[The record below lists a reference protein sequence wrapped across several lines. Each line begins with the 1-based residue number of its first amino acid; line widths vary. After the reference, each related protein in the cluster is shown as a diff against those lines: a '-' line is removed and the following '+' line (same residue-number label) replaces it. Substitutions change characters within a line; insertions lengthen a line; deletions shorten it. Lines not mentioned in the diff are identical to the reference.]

1 MATTAWKLG
10 AAATQDGAGTA
21 WSNIDRVL
29 ARAATPGAG
38 TAASVLNTGSSKF
51 IVVTG
56 FDFSDVPDNATVN
69 GFEIRINAAMF
80 GSSYDAIVDRVYLRK
95 DGVANAGNNFG
106 PNYTALPGSFTDKT
120 FGSSSSLG
128 GLSWSVA
135 ELKAV
140 GFAIA
145 VGIAEPSGENSTNA
159 YVESV
164 DVRVTYTPSALPPAP
179 VVSGNTASAAY
190 GVGGTVQMSATNSP
204 TSWSLTGTPPA
215 GVSINSSGLV
225 TWTGVTPVGAHSVGV
240 RATNAGGDGDGT
252 LALTITAATLTVTA
266 NNKSRASGAANPTFD
281 GTIAGFVN
289 GETSAVLTGAP
300 SYTTAA
306 DTNSAPGTYPI
317 VAAVG
322 TLAATNYTFTFVNGT
337 LTVTVP
343 PPVVTGGSLTRAY
356 GVGGSL
362 QLSATNSPTSW
373 DLVTPPAGV
382 TISGSGLV
390 TVAAS
395 TAAQVVDVTVRA
407 GNAGGLGTAVFALT
421 ITKVALTVTAR
432 DYSRLPGTAN
442 PTFDGTITGFVNG
455 ETSAVLTGA
464 PSYTTVATPQSL
476 LGTYPIVAAL
486 GTLAATNYTFTFV
499 NGVLS
504 IVPATV
510 PAAVPAHDIA
520 RVPVSADVLL
530 ARAGDARRRGLL
542 PPGVAA
548 AYDALFGGA
557 ADSDGVAARRAAFAR
572 ILRAPDYAT
581 LLPNMD
587 PTLATEPAPA
597 PGVYVY
603 QPPTDVVFSV
613 RVAPDALAAR
623 DGRVVTRA
631 AVAVTAPGSYV
642 VPGAPGV
649 VIDVVAIQTPATL
662 DVTVRRLPYVSGGI
676 GPGGDNSPRRID
688 TLLAPAVR
696 ADLFGA
702 APSGVY
708 ADAARLA
715 ESDRYDARV
724 AGILIAILARAAA
737 S

>member
-317 VAAVG
+317 VAA
-322 TLAATNYTFTFVNGT
+322 
-337 LTVTVP
+337 
-343 PPVVTGGSLTRAY
+343 
-356 GVGGSL
+356 
-362 QLSATNSPTSW
+362 
-373 DLVTPPAGV
+373 
-382 TISGSGLV
+382 
-390 TVAAS
+390 
-395 TAAQVVDVTVRA
+395 
-407 GNAGGLGTAVFALT
+407 
-421 ITKVALTVTAR
+421 
-432 DYSRLPGTAN
+432 
-442 PTFDGTITGFVNG
+442 
-455 ETSAVLTGA
+455 
-464 PSYTTVATPQSL
+464 
-476 LGTYPIVAAL
+476 L